1 MIGIKKLSAAT
12 GSALSTFASAGVKAR
27 GATKLAVDG
36 LVADGIVV
44 DDLKSPG
51 ADGDRTFYDSALSFI
66 MSGMSRDDQKL
77 MAAKPGDLT
86 EASKAKRNDAL
97 RVRSSLLGDLRKA
110 LKRRLDSMDKGAQ
123 KQWTLAMRIQKR
135 LDEIRDMCKNAEEA
149 PFDITKVLT
158 GVGGIEKLIK

>member
-12 GSALSTFASAGVKAR
+12 GSALSSYAVHGIKAR
-27 GATKLAVDG
+27 GATKLAIDG

-44 DDLKSPG
+44 GDLKAPKG
-51 ADGDRTFYDSALSFI
+51 DGDRTFYNQMLGFI

-86 EASKAKRNDAL
+86 EAGRDKRNAATRL
-97 RVRSSLLGDLRKA
+97 RSSLLGDLRKA

-123 KQWTLAMRIQKR
+123 EPWTLARRVQKR
-135 LDEIRDMCKNAEEA
+135 LDEIREMCKNAEEA
-149 PFDITKVLT
+149 PFDITKVLA